1 MLTNTQK
8 QILHTDMLAHPELA
22 TYIATGDDIALSNYY
37 NQLPITDW
45 IVWRTSVS
53 QQEYQSKVSSIGTSF
68 NWSGT
73 GGYIARSQGERDAW
87 RVMFVSGYVNPS
99 EANVITA
106 FNDIFS
112 GTGAAAINN
121 RNHLLS
127 LSKRKA
133 TLIEQILSSGSGTD
147 ISPAYTSFEGEIGYT
162 DISEA
167 RVWQ

>member
-1 MLTNTQK
+1 MLTSAQK
-8 QILHTDMLAHPELA
+8 QVLHDDMIARPELA
-22 TYIATGDDIALSNYY
+22 TLIATGDDIALSNFY
-37 NQLPITDW
+37 NALPTVDF
-45 IVWRTSVS
+45 IVWRSSVS
-53 QQEYQSKVSSIGTSF
+53 QQEYQSKVSSTGTSF

-87 RVMFVSGYVNPS
+87 RVMFVSGSVNPS
-99 EANVITA
+99 EPNVITA

-121 RNHLLS
+121 RSHLLA

-133 TLIEQILSSGSGTD
+133 TLVEQLLATGTGTD
-147 ISPAYTSFEGEIGYT
+147 ASPAILVFEGTIGYA

-167 RVWQ
+167 RAWQ